1 MTTTRRMTSAA
12 TAVATEAAMAT
23 VGAWEDAAV
32 VAWEAWAWTIWG
44 AEGDASGEWA
54 AAGEG
59 TTMRAKQDIVYTSE
73 DCRSLPLNKISLM

>member
-23 VGAWEDAAV
+23 VG
-32 VAWEAWAWTIWG
+32 AWAWTIWG